1 MHFPS
6 IQSYKTL
13 FYKFGQG
20 VTRLILHVS
29 LLQPAQECI
38 TGMGFMCSH
47 THSLD
52 KHGSIKFLF
61 FFLNMLL
68 TVRRCFC
75 AESRHGKITRIMAKP
90 LGRTYINLDI

>member
-6 IQSYKTL
+6 FQNYKTL

-52 KHGSIKFLF
+52 KHQVFVLLLESVTYCKNVFL
-61 FFLNMLL
+61 
-68 TVRRCFC
+68 C
-75 AESRHGKITRIMAKP
+75 RIQARQDYKNYGQTTWP
-90 LGRTYINLDI
+90 YLH